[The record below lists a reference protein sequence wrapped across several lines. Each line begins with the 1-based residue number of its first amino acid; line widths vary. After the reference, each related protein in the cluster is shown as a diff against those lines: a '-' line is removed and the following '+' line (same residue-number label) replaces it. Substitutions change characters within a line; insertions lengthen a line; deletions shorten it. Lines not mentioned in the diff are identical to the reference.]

1 MCGCW
6 RVENGEMKQVSPAGD
21 FEIGE
26 TMDPRMMRGSTEPM
40 PVTPRAPMSP
50 AATRPAQ
57 VLSYHPTR
65 WQQVNRA
72 LDLTDHVTRGKAGV
86 VQRVFNYLLFGGF
99 ASLVNLAI
107 VTVLYD
113 AVAMPGISSKVH
125 FAIAFAVATEVS
137 IVVNFIPQD
146 LVTFRH
152 LPGHSR
158 SWLLRCLR
166 FHLTSVGGVIVTA
179 AVSFTLREVV
189 GLHIT
194 LAQAIAIVVALFF
207 NFTFHHL
214 FTYRT
219 QHETVL

>member
-1 MCGCW
+1 MK
-6 RVENGEMKQVSPAGD
+6 RVSSMGE

-40 PVTPRAPMSP
+40 PVPTYATTAGAPV
-50 AATRPAQ
+50 ATSTF
-57 VLSYHPTR
+57 SYHPTR
-65 WQQVNRA
+65 WPWVNRA
-72 LDLTDHVTRGKAGV
+72 LDVTDRFTGGNAGV

-113 AVAMPGISSKVH
+113 VVKMPGISSKIH

-158 SWLLRCLR
+158 SWLVRCLR

-179 AVSFTLREVV
+179 VVSFTLREIV
-189 GLHIT
+189 GLQVT
-194 LAQAIAIVVALFF
+194 VAQAIAIAIALFF

-219 QHETVL
+219 QQHVL